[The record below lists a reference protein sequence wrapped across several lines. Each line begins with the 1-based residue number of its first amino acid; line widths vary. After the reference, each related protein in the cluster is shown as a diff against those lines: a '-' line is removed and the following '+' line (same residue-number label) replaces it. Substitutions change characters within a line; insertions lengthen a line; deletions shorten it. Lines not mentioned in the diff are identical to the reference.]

1 MRNHG
6 ARQLLVRILTLVV
19 LGSGIEPARAQ
30 FYDPDAPLSIL
41 PARQVDE
48 NLFLLRWL
56 GDTYDNWPDGKT
68 PADQVKP
75 WLLDKRQQAARFQT
89 LIRSRR
95 LDSDLAEMYGHC
107 IKFIG
112 DYETFLANLVD
123 IEQRARSQS
132 GRDLIASVW
141 TALQEGSNADSQ
153 ARRNGSSAS
162 SAADTGKIVG
172 TIAGLGELY
181 QRSERA
187 DAARSAAIQAEQRR
201 LTGAWTDTW
210 AAAQVLSNRMAARY
224 FWANGNMDLTATAA
238 KACSTK

>member
-1 MRNHG
+1 M
-6 ARQLLVRILTLVV
+6 
-19 LGSGIEPARAQ
+19 
-30 FYDPDAPLSIL
+30 
-41 PARQVDE
+41 
-48 NLFLLRWL
+48 
-56 GDTYDNWPDGKT
+56 

-75 WLLDKRQQAARFQT
+75 WLLNKRQQAARFQT
-89 LIRSRR
+89 LIRSRQ
-95 LDSDLAEMYGHC
+95 LDSDLAEMYGQC

-112 DYETFLANLVD
+112 DYETFLANLAD
-123 IEQRARSQS
+123 IEQRAKSQS
-132 GRDLIASVW
+132 GKDLLASVW

-162 SAADTGKIVG
+162 SASDTGKIVG

-210 AAAQVLSNRMAARY
+210 PPRKLFPTGWLPAIFGRM
-224 FWANGNMDLTATAA
+224 GNMVLTAIVAT
-238 KACSTK
+238 ACSTL